1 MAVLA
6 AGMLLVGCSKDSE
19 DNGMETKNGTEQVQ
33 TLTKEQ
39 IVGVWRS
46 GDYWVSFSEDG
57 YMSAYLSEKRIE
69 EGIYTIVKDTVK
81 AETSMYYHFID
92 FAVSHIGNAKLSC
105 SVTLNAFDGSF
116 SEKVNDYTF
125 TKTDEK
131 PCPKNHELIGKK
143 FQYNTDVV
151 DSDSWTG
158 KSDTLHG
165 FAQFNITTYFYADCF
180 FRTEEG
186 KRVGS
191 FQAYYVYRPP
201 LLYYRKLYVV
211 GYNDSEN
218 VINILRIDIKNGN
231 ILASKI

>member
-6 AGMLLVGCSKDSE
+6 AGLLLAGCSKDSE
-19 DNGMETKNGTEQVQ
+19 DNSMETKNGTKQVQ
-33 TLTKEQ
+33 TLTKEL
-39 IVGVWRS
+39 IIGVWRS
-46 GDYWVSFSEDG
+46 GDYWVSFAEDG
-57 YMSAYLSEKRIE
+57 FMCGYLSDEHIVD
-69 EGIYTIVKDTVK
+69 GHYTINSDTVK
-81 AETSMYYHFID
+81 AESSMYYYFTDFI
-92 FAVSHIGNAKLSC
+92 VSRIDDTNLDC

-116 SEKVNDYTF
+116 SKKVNDYKF
-125 TKTDEK
+125 TKTYET

-151 DSDSWTG
+151 DFDSWTG
-158 KSDTLHG
+158 KRDTLHG

-218 VINILRIDIKNGN
+218 VIDILRIDIKNGN